1 MNLPYTFLLEEA
13 GAHGGGKWRN
23 NCSVWI
29 KDNQTPCPFP
39 CDLLAS
45 EVSWSCKHVCQY
57 FYSPKFKEMALVFSV
72 SAGCDV
78 MEGYRGVSLFRKVT
92 CNLMLIVWLAFYRLT
107 VNMSPTEPKVGLF
120 VYIMG
125 WLGKTVTT
133 GKTGVTFR
141 IPVDL
146 IAKGSGKK
154 MVDVGS
160 N

>member
-1 MNLPYTFLLEEA
+1 
-13 GAHGGGKWRN
+13 
-23 NCSVWI
+23 
-29 KDNQTPCPFP
+29 
-39 CDLLAS
+39 
-45 EVSWSCKHVCQY
+45 
-57 FYSPKFKEMALVFSV
+57 
-72 SAGCDV
+72 
-78 MEGYRGVSLFRKVT
+78 
-92 CNLMLIVWLAFYRLT
+92 
-107 VNMSPTEPKVGLF
+107 MSPTEPKVGLF